1 MIQLPEQKENLSDD
15 NIQKVIGLLEPQ
27 DGSKPITKKDACA
40 ILGIFYNTA
49 RLSSIISNYLDKK
62 EYEKQRVDANKGK
75 PATGEEIQYILQN
88 YCISGESI
96 PQIAKAIYRPSYF
109 VKEVLEK
116 AGAPIKSK
124 SYDYFSPTIVPEE
137 AARERFDLGEVVFC
151 AKYNVN
157 AIVKSEKRTKKYG
170 YVYWLWLLG
179 DWQQFA
185 AVAAYDLASL
195 EHLKQY
201 GVKIHE

>member
-15 NIQKVIGLLEPQ
+15 NIQKVIGLLESQ
-27 DGSKPITKKDACA
+27 NTKPISKKEACA
-40 ILGIFYNTA
+40 ILGITYNTA
-49 RLSSIISNYLDKK
+49 RLSSIIRNYQGRKA
-62 EYEKQRVDANKGK
+62 YEKQRVDANKGK
-75 PATGEEIQYILQN
+75 PATEEEIQYILQN

-109 VKEVLEK
+109 VKEVLGK
-116 AGAPIKSK
+116 VGAPLKSK
-124 SYDYFSPTIVPEE
+124 FYDYFSPVIVPEE
-137 AARERFDLGEVVFC
+137 ASRERFNIGEVVFC
-151 AKYNVN
+151 TKYNVN
-157 AIVKSEKRTKKYG
+157 AIVKSEKHTKKYG

-185 AVAAYDLASL
+185 AVAAYDLGSL
-195 EHLKQY
+195 EHLKKY